1 MIQLLKRLLKHAM
14 VRIQSTKKL
23 IDVCVFFYIGKVDMI
38 VAGAGTGEL
47 VKKENILFY

>member
-14 VRIQSTKKL
+14 VRIQSTKE
-23 IDVCVFFYIGKVDMI
+23 IDRCVCFFYIGKVDMI

-47 VKKENILFY
+47 VKK

>member
-14 VRIQSTKKL
+14 VRIQSSKKL
-23 IDVCVFFYIGKVDMI
+23 IDVFFFYIGKVDMI

-47 VKKENILFY
+47 VKK